1 MTSQQPPGSWERI
14 TTALES
20 KVGPGRRSGA
30 WTQYCCPSHEGD
42 GRAHKPS
49 LGVKYDDRQHR
60 TVVRC
65 FAGCENEHVL
75 EAVGLEVRD
84 LFDRRLDRAAG
95 RGRSAYRPR
104 PAQRPASRSDR
115 ALEAAGL
122 PPKQP
127 TRPDLGRRVS
137 PWKQVDTYPYLR
149 ADGTVAGE
157 VFRKEAQFER
167 GRDKDFGQRRWNPAS
182 GEMEPGGFEP
192 LPYQLPQVLETIAE
206 GGVVYIVE
214 GEKDVHSAV
223 AAGLTATTN
232 VGGAVAWTAEHSQWL
247 QGAGTVVIVADH
259 DTAGYRRADRV
270 MSTLSGLVGRVRVV
284 QAATGKDLTD
294 HLMCGHDISELVPIP
309 HLDPYTPGPAAVAAA
324 VSTPAAETSAVSAAP
339 SADPAISG
347 GSVPEYL
354 LATSGDVP
362 QTHSDEV
369 DSISGSWSTFMRL
382 FMTQLTEM
390 ARKQAEKREHA
401 ARVAR
406 EKSERE
412 AEELAIR
419 HAAERAAVEV
429 RLRKLAEAGLDNASR
444 TQLAEAVVDAAAW
457 REDSQVAAQVMTQL
471 SHQVQQRFGVR
482 IDPVTGEV
490 IPATA
495 AEATAGLAG
504 ALMGAE
510 SDRAAAARL
519 ATAQKRMVE
528 LVADTAVDDDRKAEL
543 YAAIETW
550 RAHPSAKALT
560 ELTKVMDDKG
570 VPEKVRTQARFVAVY
585 IGRPGDVVPMA
596 DLAQIRAVQPTAEL
610 RKLPEALVDPG
621 EEVKPRVDELLA
633 RFQDRV
639 KLGAPT
645 ESIRTQLS
653 EAIAVMTPEDQ
664 AAARDRGLAITKAP
678 TQEFP
683 ALWPDHVDRDE
694 LATKIRM
701 YATLAPQAELAA
713 GKAGDLDDAAAAGLM
728 RQAAKHRGAITK
740 ALKSGKGLH
749 EYERDQISAVLRDI
763 EAGKTQTPDMLFAD
777 DRSAAAVDAD
787 RATHIARDTSYASRR
802 QAEQLLKSN
811 MAPEGTVRR
820 ARTEL
825 GRVMDAQTE
834 LGRGHGTLSDYE
846 RLGLDQQL
854 GAKLA
859 AVGVPE
865 PLRNKV
871 ANHLDSAAGESA
883 SAGKSAQRIA
893 DRWAQRRDA
902 VVVARSVA
910 GAAAGAA
917 GPDYDGPERRAD
929 LERDVRA
936 AGVSEDSVAQR
947 MAADAGRARPPS
959 AAVRN
964 ARGGQRRTSPGAGV
978 SRTQHRGRNGRG
990 PEKGL
995 GR

>member
-1 MTSQQPPGSWERI
+1 MTSQQPQGSWSTI
-14 TTALES
+14 TAALEAA
-20 KVGPGRRSGA
+20 VGAGKPSGA
-30 WTQYCCPSHEGD
+30 WTKYCCPSHEGD
-42 GRAHKPS
+42 GRAHRPS
-49 LGVKYDDRQHR
+49 LAVKYDTEQQR

-65 FAGCENEHVL
+65 FAGCENEQVL
-75 EAVGLEVRD
+75 EALSLEVKD
-84 LFDRRLDRAAG
+84 MFDRRLDRAAG
-95 RGRSAYRPR
+95 RGRRAYRPR

-115 ALEAAGL
+115 ALEAEGL
-122 PPKQP
+122 PPTQP
-127 TRPDLGRRVS
+127 RKPELGRQVS
-137 PWKQVDTYPYLR
+137 SWRHVESYPYVR

-157 VFRKEAQFER
+157 VIRKEAQFEHR
-167 GRDKDFGQRRWNPAS
+167 KDKEFTQRRWNS
-182 GEMEPGGFEP
+182 DLGVMEKGGFEP
-192 LPYQLPQVLETIAE
+192 IPYQLPQVLDQIAQ

-214 GEKDVHSAV
+214 GEKDAASAV
-223 AAGLTATTN
+223 SAGLVATTN
-232 VGGAVAWTAEHSQWL
+232 AGGAMVWGPEHAQWL
-247 QGAGTVVIVADH
+247 TGAGTVVIVADH

-270 MSTLSGLVGRVRVV
+270 LSTLSGLVANVRVV

-294 HLMCGHDISELVPIP
+294 HLLCGHEISELVPVP
-309 HLDPYTPGPAAVAAA
+309 YLDPYIPGPTAVGVQAL
-324 VSTPAAETSAVSAAP
+324 STLAAETTVSAA
-339 SADPAISG
+339 SSVDPTTPG
-347 GSVPEYL
+347 ETVPEYL

-369 DSISGSWSTFMRL
+369 DSIGGSWSTFMRL

-390 ARKQAEKREHA
+390 ARKQAEKRAHA
-401 ARVAR
+401 EKVAR
-406 EKSERE
+406 DKSDRE
-412 AEELAIR
+412 AEELAVR
-419 HAAERAAVEV
+419 HATEQKAVEV
-429 RLRKLAEAGLDNASR
+429 RLSKLADAGLDKASR
-444 TQLAEAVVDAAAW
+444 TQLAEAIVDAAAW
-457 REDSQVAAQVMTQL
+457 RDDSPVAAQVMAQL
-471 SHQVQQRFGVR
+471 SHQVNQRFGVR

-490 IPATA
+490 TSGATPD
-495 AEATAGLAG
+495 LAG

-510 SDRAAAARL
+510 SDRAANARL
-519 ATAQKRMVE
+519 VTAQKRMVE
-528 LVADTAVDDDRKAEL
+528 LVANTQVDEDRKAEL

-570 VPEKVRTQARFVAVY
+570 MPEKVRTQARFVAVY
-585 IGRPGDVVPMA
+585 VGRPSDVVPMA
-596 DLAQIRAVQPTAEL
+596 DLAQTRAIQPTAEL

-621 EEVKPRVDELLA
+621 EEVKPRVDELLS
-633 RFQDRV
+633 RYQDRV
-639 KLGAPT
+639 RLGAPT

-664 AAARDRGLAITKAP
+664 AAARDRGSAINKAP
-678 TQEFP
+678 TKEFS

-713 GKAGDLDDAAAAGLM
+713 GKASDLDDAAAAGLM

-749 EYERDQISAVLRDI
+749 EYERDQIGAVLRDI
-763 EAGKTQTPDMLFAD
+763 EAGKTTTPDMLFAD

-787 RATHIARDTSYASRR
+787 RATHIARDTSYAHRR
-802 QAEQLLKSN
+802 QAEQILTSN
-811 MAPEGTVRR
+811 AAPEGTVRR
-820 ARTEL
+820 VRTEI

-834 LGRGHGTLSDYE
+834 LGRGHGTLPDYE

-871 ANHLDSAAGESA
+871 AHHMDSAAGESA
-883 SAGKSAQRIA
+883 SAGKAAQRIA
-893 DRWAQRRDA
+893 DRWHERRDA

-917 GPDYDGPERRAD
+917 GPDYDSPERRAD
-929 LERDVRA
+929 LEKDVRA

-978 SRTQHRGRNGRG
+978 SRTQHRGKGRG

>member
-1 MTSQQPPGSWERI
+1 MTSQQPKGSWETI
-14 TTALES
+14 TAALES
-20 KVGPGRRSGA
+20 RVGEGKPSGD
-30 WTQYCCPSHEGD
+30 WTKYCCPSHEGD

-49 LGVKYDDRQHR
+49 LGVKYDPGQQR

-65 FAGCENEHVL
+65 FAGCENEQVL
-75 EAVGLEVRD
+75 EAVGLEVKD
-84 LFDRRLDRAAG
+84 MFDRRLDRAAG
-95 RGRSAYRPR
+95 RGRRAYRPR
-104 PAQRPASRSDR
+104 PAQRPVSRSDK

-127 TRPDLGRRVS
+127 GRPDLGRQTS
-137 PWKQVDTYPYLR
+137 AWKTVEAYPYIR

-157 VFRKEAQFER
+157 VIRKEARFEH
-167 GRDKDFGQRRWNPAS
+167 GRDKEFTQRRWNTDLGA
-182 GEMEPGGFEP
+182 MENGGFEP
-192 LPYQLPQVLETIAE
+192 IPYQLPQVLDTIAD

-214 GEKDVHSAV
+214 GEKDAKAAAS
-223 AAGLTATTN
+223 AGLTATTN
-232 VGGAVAWTAEHSQWL
+232 AGGAMVWGPEHSKWL

-270 MSTLSGLVGRVRVV
+270 MSTLAGLVGRVRVV
-284 QAATGKDLTD
+284 QAATGKDLHD

-309 HLDPYTPGPAAVAAA
+309 HLDPYTPGPGAVAAQA
-324 VSTPAAETSAVSAAP
+324 DSTPAAETPSVSAAP
-339 SADPAISG
+339 SVTPEGAP
-347 GSVPEYL
+347 VPEYM
-354 LATSGDVP
+354 LALSGDVP

-369 DSISGSWSTFMRL
+369 DSIGAHWSTFMRL
-382 FMTQLTEM
+382 FMSQLAEI
-390 ARKQAEKREHA
+390 ARKQAEKRAQAE
-401 ARVAR
+401 RVAR
-406 EKSERE
+406 DRSERE
-412 AEELAIR
+412 AEELAAR
-419 HAAERAAVEV
+419 HAAEQKAVEA
-429 RLRKLAEAGLDNASR
+429 RLRKLADAGLDNASR
-444 TQLAEAVVDAAAW
+444 TQLAEAIVDAAAW
-457 REDSQVAAQVMTQL
+457 CEDSQVAAQAMAQL
-471 SHQVQQRFGVR
+471 SHHVHQRYGVR
-482 IDPVTGEV
+482 IDPLTGEV
-490 IPATA
+490 ISETA
-495 AEATAGLAG
+495 AEATGGLAS

-519 ATAQKRMVE
+519 VTARKRMVD
-528 LVADTAVDDDRKAEL
+528 LVANTEVDEDRKAEL

-550 RAHPSAKALT
+550 CAHPSARALT
-560 ELTKVMDDKG
+560 ELTKVMEDKG
-570 VPEKVRTQARFVAVY
+570 VPEKVRTEARFVAVY
-585 IGRPGDVVPMA
+585 LGRPGDVVPMA
-596 DLAQIRAVQPTAEL
+596 ELAEIRAVQPTAEL
-610 RKLPEALVDPG
+610 RRLPEALVDPG
-621 EEVKPRVDELLA
+621 EEVKPRVDDLLN
-633 RFQDRV
+633 RYQDRV

-664 AAARDRGLAITKAP
+664 DAARDRGRAINKTP
-678 TQEFP
+678 TEEFP
-683 ALWPDHVDRDE
+683 PLWPDHVDRDE

-713 GKAGDLDDAAAAGLM
+713 GKASDLDDATAAGLM
-728 RQAAKHRGAITK
+728 RQAAKHRNAITK

-749 EYERDQISAVLRDI
+749 TYERDQISAVLRDI

-787 RATHIARDTSYASRR
+787 RATHIARDTSYANRR
-802 QAEQLLKSN
+802 QAEQILTSN
-811 MAPEGTVRR
+811 QAPEGTARR
-820 ARTEL
+820 VRTEL

-834 LGRGHGTLSDYE
+834 LGRGHGILPDYE

-865 PLRNKV
+865 PLRNKL
-871 ANHLDSAAGESA
+871 AHHLDYAAGESA

-893 DRWAQRRDA
+893 DRWAERREA
-902 VVVARSVA
+902 VVVARSVS

-917 GPDYDGPERRAD
+917 GPDYDSPERRAG
-929 LERDVRA
+929 LEKDVRA

-964 ARGGQRRTSPGAGV
+964 ARGGTRRTSPGMGV
-978 SRTQHRGRNGRG
+978 SRTQHRGRRGKG